1 MASLGIGLIG
11 TGFMGKCHALAW
23 NTVATVFGDVDRPRL
38 AMLAEASQELAER
51 KARELGF
58 ERATGDWR
66 ALITDPAVDVV
77 SITTP
82 NAFHPEMAI
91 AALEAGK
98 HVWCEKPMA
107 TTLADAERML
117 AAARASGK
125 VAALGYNYIQN
136 PIIRLIR
143 RILDEGQIGTVN
155 HIRLEMDEDFMADPE
170 DFFFW
175 KSEAV
180 SGHGALDDFGV
191 HPLSLVRVLFGGVR
205 RVCGHM
211 AKPYADR
218 PVRDGGRREVE
229 TYDIATTLI
238 ELENGVSGSVALN
251 RSAWGRKGRI
261 FVQIFGSKGTIVY
274 DQERMN
280 EVQLYTVDGPKE
292 TQGFRTILTG
302 PQHPPYDRFIPAPG
316 HSLGFNDLKI
326 IECHELIRRIAGEA
340 AHLIEF
346 EDGIFIERTVDA
358 IARSAHEE
366 RWVEV
371 VREGE
376 AGSLRRNGDE
386 GRYDSG
392 SDRHR
397 V

>member
-1 MASLGIGLIG
+1 MTSLGIGLIG
-11 TGFMGKCHALAW
+11 TGYMGKCHALAW
-23 NTVATVFGDVDRPRL
+23 NAVAAVFGDVPRPRL
-38 AMLAEASQELAER
+38 AMLAETSQDLAER
-51 KARELGF
+51 KAQELGF
-58 ERATGDWR
+58 ARATGDWR
-66 ALITDPAVDVV
+66 SLVNDPEVDVV

-107 TTLADAERML
+107 TRLEDAERML

-136 PIIRLIR
+136 PVVRLIR
-143 RILDEGQIGTVN
+143 RLIDEGRIGTVN
-155 HIRLEMDEDFMADPE
+155 HVRMEMDEDFMADP
-170 DFFFW
+170 DALFYW
-175 KSEAV
+175 KSEAS

-191 HPLSLVRVLFGGVR
+191 HALSLIRTLFGDVR

-218 PVRDGGRREVE
+218 PVKEGGRRAVE
-229 TYDIATTLI
+229 THDIAATLV
-238 ELENGVSGSVALN
+238 ELDNGASGVIALN

-261 FVQIFGSKGTIVY
+261 FVQLFGSKGSIVY

-280 EVQLYTVDGPKE
+280 EVQLYTADDARE
-292 TQGFRTILTG
+292 TQGFRTILAG

-316 HSLGFNDLKI
+316 HGLGFNDLKI
-326 IECHELIRRIAGEA
+326 IECRELLRRIAGET
-340 AHLIEF
+340 AHLVTF
-346 EDGIFIERTVDA
+346 EDGIRIERTVDA
-358 IARSAHEE
+358 IARSAHEG

-371 VREGE
+371 QG
-376 AGSLRRNGDE
+376 
-386 GRYDSG
+386 
-392 SDRHR
+392 
-397 V
+397 